1 MATAGHEEKDR
12 SRLEKPYSR
21 LLKQAS
27 PGNRMKVTDSGQFTW
42 ATAEADLGW
51 TAKSSVD
58 FAVTERIDKFVVLFL
73 AVENKGKPRVFKS
86 LATYLKEN
94 TSRAEMGNVART
106 WQARIHIK
114 RSWSM

>member
-42 ATAEADLGW
+42 ATAEADLG
-51 TAKSSVD
+51 KSSVD
-58 FAVTERIDKFVVLFL
+58 FAVTERIDKFVVLFWL
-73 AVENKGKPRVFKS
+73 LR
-86 LATYLKEN
+86 TKE
-94 TSRAEMGNVART
+94 SQEFLRA
-106 WQARIHIK
+106 WLLI
-114 RSWSM
+114 